1 VRAATIREYG
11 APPVLGDHADPE
23 ASPGHALIA
32 VSAAPVVPL
41 DLLCASGAS
50 YFGRQPLPYVPGV
63 QGVGRVL
70 TSATVRPGSLVWFPT
85 VAGMRPGDGSMAEL
99 AVAEDKDL
107 VVLPD
112 DVDEERAAALG
123 TSAIAGWMALTWR
136 GGMRPGDQVLVLG
149 AGGAVGQVAV
159 QAASRLGARRVVA
172 ACRSEAARARAFQAG
187 ADAVVPLRDGD
198 DADALTERLAD
209 ACEGPVDVVV
219 DPLFG
224 VPAAAAARVLAARG
238 RLVNLGSSA
247 GETAVFASAGL
258 RSRTASILG
267 YTNNDLTA
275 DQRRDALL
283 AVLDHGFEVAHRVV
297 PLDDVTA
304 VWADQVAG
312 RAAERIVLRTS

>member
-1 VRAATIREYG
+1 VRAAIIREYG

-23 ASPGHALIA
+23 ASSGRSL
-32 VSAAPVVPL
+32 VQVGAAPVVPL
-41 DLLCASGAS
+41 DLLCASGTS

-70 TSATVRPGSLVWFPT
+70 ASATVPRGSLVWFPT
-85 VAGMRPGDGSMAEL
+85 AAGMRPGDGSMAEH
-99 AVAEDKDL
+99 AVAEDEDL

-112 DVDEERAAALG
+112 DADEERVAALG

-136 GGMRPGDQVLVLG
+136 GGMRPGEQVLVLG

-159 QAASRLGARRVVA
+159 QAARRLGARRVVA
-172 ACRSEAARARAFQAG
+172 ACRSEAARARALQAG

-224 VPAAAAARVLAARG
+224 VPAAAAARVLAGRG

-247 GETAVFASAGL
+247 GETAVFGSAGL

-267 YTNNDLTA
+267 YTNNDLSA
-275 DQRRDALL
+275 DQRREALL
-283 AVLDHGFEVAHRVV
+283 AVLDHGIQVAHRVV

-304 VWADQVAG
+304 AWADQAAG
-312 RAAERIVLRTS
+312 RASERIVLRIS